1 MISVLDLGFGNVG
14 SIVNILKY
22 INVECK
28 VINSKN
34 EIENSSKIIF
44 PGVGSWDNGVEILH
58 KKNILHTL
66 EKKVVKE
73 QTPILGICLGMQL
86 LLESSEEGDL
96 PGLGW
101 ISGHVKKFKVEEKNL
116 KVPHMGWN
124 IVKATRKNILAEE
137 FSIDTRF
144 YFVHSYHATD
154 TCEENIIFTC
164 NYGYEFICGI
174 NKMNMWGVQF
184 HPEKSHKFGMKL
196 FKKFSEL

>member
-154 TCEENIIFTC
+154 ICEENIIFTC

-196 FKKFSEL
+196 FQKFSEL